1 MSMRALLTAALVA
14 TVALCRV
21 DAGAQP
27 PLETR
32 IKAAIVS
39 KFPQFVEWPPAALDG
54 RRSLTLCVAS
64 ADPILSALQ
73 ELVAGDQV
81 QGRTL
86 AVRRVERDSDVDGC
100 QLLFV
105 PADAL
110 PARRG
115 LLQRAETRPVL
126 TVGDDQRFLDQG
138 GIIGLREVNGRL
150 RFDINAGAAQRAGL
164 KISSQLLQLAVS
176 VREEGR

>member
-1 MSMRALLTAALVA
+1 MRAFLTGGLVVA
-14 TVALCRV
+14 VALCGA

-27 PLETR
+27 ALETR

-54 RRSLTLCVAS
+54 RRTLTLCVAS
-64 ADPILSALQ
+64 ANPILPALQ

-81 QGRTL
+81 QGRPLT
-86 AVRRVERDSDVDGC
+86 VRRVERDNDVDGC

-110 PARRG
+110 PGRRG
-115 LLQRAETRPVL
+115 LLQRAGTLPVL
-126 TVGDDQRFLDQG
+126 TVGDDQRFLDNG

-176 VREEGR
+176 VREDGR